1 MSSNKGR
8 IVSVTNRKYAF
19 ERTPKFAERLE
30 VMQRTLGINN
40 RQLADKLEIS
50 PSYLSEI
57 KSGRSSGTGV
67 KLWKA
72 VQMFLPEWQEYLA
85 GASPI
90 IPGTKDEEKFCP
102 YCGKAFQEENE
113 DTRHVLKVDDPLVYT
128 ILKMIHDLLSGTRET
143 LPVDKRTP
151 GEVQED

>member
-1 MSSNKGR
+1 MSSNKEKN
-8 IVSVTNRKYAF
+8 VSVNDRKYSF
-19 ERTPKFAERLE
+19 ERTSNLPERLE
-30 VMQRTLGINN
+30 VMQRTLGMNN
-40 RQLADKLEIS
+40 RQLADKLQIS

-72 VQMFLPEWQEYLA
+72 VQIFLPDWREYLS

-102 YCGKAFQEENE
+102 YCGKAFQEEKE
-113 DTRHVLKVDDPLVYT
+113 DAYTVKTNDPMLCT
-128 ILKMIHDLLSGTRET
+128 ILKMIRDLLGGAGRA
-143 LPVDKRTP
+143 LPEGHEGIQRMKD
-151 GEVQED
+151 ED